1 MPVPRYTS
9 YPPANYFRDIDEAEY
24 RDAIGQSNGARDRNL
39 SFYLHLPFC
48 RHLCHYCACNSYAM
62 RNQQTVDA
70 YIEAL
75 HREIDLIVP
84 QLDGDR
90 KIAQIHYGGGSPTAM
105 PATIIKSL
113 NDHLLGA
120 FETIERPEIAIECHP
135 GYLTLDDWRALLAA
149 GFNRFSIGVQD
160 FNEQVLKTVNRRPS
174 LENVSDIFAVL
185 RDGGASINLD
195 FLYGLPGQT
204 VESFSRNI
212 EKAIELQ
219 PDRLVTF
226 SYAHVPWL
234 KKQQM
239 ILEKAGL
246 PASEEKERIFDEA
259 ARMLQDAGYVRV
271 GMDHF
276 VKPDDELYT
285 ALKSGQLHRNF
296 QGYCTRRT
304 TAQVYAFGATGISQ
318 LETAYVQNTK
328 DLEEYVKLV
337 GAGKLPVK
345 KGYTLNAQEQQ
356 VREVVDMLMCNYA
369 VTLSEAQ
376 RQAVNYDLERLR
388 EMEADGLITLDG
400 DSIRMTEDSAAFVR
414 NVAALLD
421 PLMQHTTKSFSKPL

>member
-1 MPVPRYTS
+1 
-9 YPPANYFRDIDEAEY
+9 
-24 RDAIGQSNGARDRNL
+24 
-39 SFYLHLPFC
+39 
-48 RHLCHYCACNSYAM
+48 
-62 RNQQTVDA
+62 
-70 YIEAL
+70 
-75 HREIDLIVP
+75 
-84 QLDGDR
+84 
-90 KIAQIHYGGGSPTAM
+90 
-105 PATIIKSL
+105 
-113 NDHLLGA
+113 
-120 FETIERPEIAIECHP
+120 
-135 GYLTLDDWRALLAA
+135 
-149 GFNRFSIGVQD
+149 
-160 FNEQVLKTVNRRPS
+160 
-174 LENVSDIFAVL
+174 
-185 RDGGASINLD
+185 
-195 FLYGLPGQT
+195 
-204 VESFSRNI
+204 
-212 EKAIELQ
+212 
-219 PDRLVTF
+219 
-226 SYAHVPWL
+226 
-234 KKQQM
+234 M

-328 DLEEYVKLV
+328 DLDEYVKLV

-356 VREVVDMLMCNYA
+356 VREVVDTLMCNYA
-369 VTLSEAQ
+369 VTLSETQ